1 MKKAGNS
8 VLKDEQIVWA
18 IHQMEAD
25 IGPVGPSLDSRTPF
39 QYLISVI
46 LSAQATDVSVNK
58 VTPILFEKYPDP
70 QALMNAEVTDV
81 EGIIKSVGLFHNKAR
96 NIIKTARI
104 VHEELDD
111 VVPTDRKG
119 IMALPGAGRKTANVV
134 LSDVFNQPTF
144 AVDTHVSAISKRLHF
159 VDQSASPLQVEQRI
173 VAVLQPDELHQA
185 HHTMIEFGRKYS
197 MKLTPEKEV
206 CQVIMDCDKLN
217 EENEAEL

>member
-1 MKKAGNS
+1 M
-8 VLKDEQIVWA
+8 LKDDQIVWA

-58 VTPILFEKYPDP
+58 VTPVLFEKYPEPKD
-70 QALMNAEVTDV
+70 LMAADVADV
-81 EGIIKSVGLFHNKAR
+81 EAIIKSVGLFHNKAR

-104 VHEELDD
+104 VHEELAD

-134 LSDVFNQPTF
+134 LSDVFEQPTF

-159 VDQSASPLQVEQRI
+159 VAQTATPLQVEQ
-173 VAVLQPDELHQA
+173 
-185 HHTMIEFGRKYS
+185 K
-197 MKLTPEKEV
+197 
-206 CQVIMDCDKLN
+206 
-217 EENEAEL
+217 

>member
-1 MKKAGNS
+1 M
-8 VLKDEQIVWA
+8 LKDDQIVWA
-18 IHQMEAD
+18 IHQMED
-25 IGPVGPSLDSRTPF
+25 EIGPVGRSLDSRTPF

-58 VTPILFEKYPDP
+58 VTPVLFEKYPEPKD
-70 QALMNAEVTDV
+70 LMMADLADV
-81 EGIIKSVGLFHNKAR
+81 EAIIKSVGLFHNKAR

-104 VHEELDD
+104 VHEDLND

-134 LSDVFNQPTF
+134 LSDVFEQPTF

-159 VDQSASPLQVEQRI
+159 VDQAATPLQVEQKI
-173 VAVLQPDELHQA
+173 VSVMAPEELHQA

-197 MKLTPEKEV
+197 MKLTPDKEI
-206 CQVIMDCDKLN
+206 CQLIIDCDQLN
-217 EENEAEL
+217 EENEAIV

>member
-1 MKKAGNS
+1 
-8 VLKDEQIVWA
+8 
-18 IHQMEAD
+18 MEAD

-173 VAVLQPDELHQA
+173 IAVLQPDELHQA

-206 CQVIMDCDKLN
+206 CQVIIDCDKLN

>member
-1 MKKAGNS
+1 M
-8 VLKDEQIVWA
+8 LKDDQIVWA
-18 IHQMEAD
+18 IHQMED
-25 IGPVGPSLDSRTPF
+25 EIGPVGPSLDSRTPF

-70 QALMNAEVTDV
+70 QDLMVANVTDV
-81 EGIIKSVGLFHNKAR
+81 EAIIKSVGLFHNKAR

-104 VHEELDD
+104 VHEELAD

-134 LSDVFNQPTF
+134 LSDVFDQPTF

-159 VDQSASPLQVEQRI
+159 VAQNASPLQVEQKI
-173 VAVLQPDELHQA
+173 VGALPPKELHQA
-185 HHTMIEFGRKYS
+185 HHTMIEYGRKYS
-197 MKLTPEKEV
+197 MKLPPDKEV
-206 CQVIMDCDKLN
+206 CQLIIDCDQLN
-217 EENEAEL
+217 EENEAING

>member
-1 MKKAGNS
+1 M
-8 VLKDEQIVWA
+8 LKDDQIVWA
-18 IHQMEAD
+18 IHQMED
-25 IGPVGPSLDSRTPF
+25 EIGPVGPSLDSRTPF

-70 QALMNAEVTDV
+70 QDLMVANVTDV
-81 EGIIKSVGLFHNKAR
+81 EAIIKSVGLFHNKAR

-104 VHEELDD
+104 VHEELAD

-134 LSDVFNQPTF
+134 LSDVFDQPTF

-159 VDQSASPLQVEQRI
+159 VAQNASPLQVEQKI
-173 VAVLQPDELHQA
+173 VGVLPPEELHQA
-185 HHTMIEFGRKYS
+185 HHTMIEYGRKYS
-197 MKLTPEKEV
+197 MKLTPDNEV
-206 CQVIMDCDKLN
+206 CQLIIDCDQLN
-217 EENEAEL
+217 EENEATV